1 MKTRQKPLTAG
12 RIIILGFAGVIL
24 LGAILLM
31 FPISSKERCF
41 TPFIDALFTS
51 TSATC
56 VTGLIVHDTATY
68 WSLFGQIV
76 ILILVQIGGM
86 GVVTLAVAISSIAG
100 RKIGLMQRSTMQ
112 ESIAAPHVGGM
123 VRLTRY
129 ILKVIFITEA
139 VGAALMA
146 PVFCKD
152 FGISKG
158 IWYAVFHSITAF
170 CNAGFDLMGTR
181 EPFSSLTHYSS
192 DILINVVIMLL
203 VILGGIGF
211 LTWNDIQT
219 NGIHFK
225 RYKMQTKVI
234 LVTSSLLILLPAIF
248 FFFIEFADM
257 PLKDRILASFF
268 QSVTTRTAGFNT
280 ADLTAIS
287 QSGIVIMSLLMIVGG
302 SPGSTAG
309 GFKTTTLAVL
319 FAAAMSV
326 YRKKESPDLFKRRID
341 NVIVKKAASILMLFL
356 TLLLGGTIFI
366 STYEKIPFTDSLFEV
381 ASAVGTVGL
390 TVGLTPDLSMPSHIM
405 LIVMMFAGRVGALTL
420 FFAAVSNK
428 NNSVKL
434 PQEEISVG

>member
-1 MKTRQKPLTAG
+1 MKRRQKVLTAG
-12 RIIILGFAGVIL
+12 RIIILGFAGVVL
-24 LGAILLM
+24 LGTILLM
-31 FPISSKERCF
+31 LPISSKERCF

-76 ILILVQIGGM
+76 ILVLIQIGGM
-86 GVVTLAVAISSIAG
+86 GVVTLALAIFTFSG
-100 RKIGLMQRSTMQ
+100 RKIGLAQRSTMQ

-123 VRLTRY
+123 VKLTRY

-139 VGAALMA
+139 IGAALMA

-152 FGISKG
+152 FGIPKG
-158 IWYAVFHSITAF
+158 IWYAVFHSVTAF
-170 CNAGFDLMGTR
+170 CNAGFDLMGAKQ
-181 EPFSSLTHYSS
+181 PFSSLTSYSS
-192 DILINVVIMLL
+192 SIVINVVIMLL
-203 VILGGIGF
+203 IILGGIGF
-211 LTWNDIQT
+211 LTWNDVQT

-234 LVTSSLLILLPAIF
+234 LVTSALLILLPAVF

-257 PLKDRILASFF
+257 PLKDRILSSIF
-268 QSVTTRTAGFNT
+268 QSVTTRTAGYNT
-280 ADLTAIS
+280 VDLTAIS
-287 QSGIVIMSLLMIVGG
+287 QSGIVIMSFLMIIGG

-326 YRKKESPDLFKRRID
+326 YRKKESPDLFKRRLD
-341 NVIVKKAASILMLFL
+341 NVIVKKAAAIFVLFL
-356 TLLLGGTIFI
+356 TLLFGGTVFLN
-366 STYEKIPFTDSLFEV
+366 TYENIPFTDSLFEV

-390 TVGLTPDLSMPSHIM
+390 TVGLTPDLSTPSHIM
-405 LIVMMFAGRVGALTL
+405 LIIMMFAGRVGALTL
-420 FFAAVSNK
+420 FFAATSDRKTNI
-428 NNSVKL
+428 KL
-434 PQEEISVG
+434 PTEDITVG